1 MHCAASR
8 SLALRP
14 QVEYEAFQATRTL
27 LSGKA
32 GMQIYSTRAGVEGLI
47 SQYVR
52 RCGLRHCRYWGQ
64 PKTRLQHVAT
74 AADLNL
80 ARVEALLADT
90 PLARTRVYR
99 FAPMA
104 E

>member
-1 MHCAASR
+1 
-8 SLALRP
+8 
-14 QVEYEAFQATRTL
+14 
-27 LSGKA
+27 
-32 GMQIYSTRAGVEGLI
+32 
-47 SQYVR
+47 
-52 RCGLRHCRYWGQ
+52 
-64 PKTRLQHVAT
+64 VAT